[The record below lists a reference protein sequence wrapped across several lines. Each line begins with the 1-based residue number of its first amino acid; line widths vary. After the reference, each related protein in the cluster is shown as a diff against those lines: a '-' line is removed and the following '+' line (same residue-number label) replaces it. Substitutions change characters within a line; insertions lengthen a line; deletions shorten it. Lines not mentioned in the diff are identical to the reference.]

1 MQGKLHAYADEHQL
15 YCSGFDPVAL
25 ERCICCEVRDAN
37 EWYRSNGMI
46 VNDTK
51 HQAMVSG
58 KTDHSFSFPLKDSLD
73 LFGINIDNRLR
84 FDNHISTICKKTN
97 AQFNVIERFRKLIS

>member
-1 MQGKLHAYADEHQL
+1 MYCERVCRIPIQATQGKLHAYADDHQL
-15 YCSGFDPVAL
+15 YCSGVDPVAL
-25 ERCICCEVRDAN
+25 ERCICHEVRVAN

-51 HQAMVSG
+51 YQAMVLG

-73 LFGINIDNRLR
+73 IFGINIDNRLH
-84 FDNHISTICKKTN
+84 FDNYISTSVSK
-97 AQFNVIERFRKLIS
+97 R